1 MSTEPQSKSARQ
13 PVRIGKYE
21 VVKHIAT
28 GGMGAV
34 YRARDTALDREVA
47 LKVLPKELA
56 ANPGAIERFRREARN
71 AAKLRHENIVSI
83 YECGEV
89 QGTWF
94 LALEFV
100 DGIDLY
106 EYINRKTQLDPEE
119 ARRITIQA
127 ALALQHAYQQGIVHR
142 DIKPSNFL
150 VTRKNDR
157 LVVKLTDL
165 GLSRESRADATR
177 VTRDGTTVGTVDY
190 MAPEQGRD
198 SSRADIRSDIYSLGC
213 TLYHMLAG
221 KPPFSEGGL
230 TERLCAHAFQEAPD
244 IRQCNPQVSEALM
257 AVLRRML
264 AKQAADRYQTPA
276 ELVKDLMDI
285 DVCARPASDR
295 DILAGLAH
303 GETESAEVEESED
316 KEERPRR
323 RQAAKRCPEGVA
335 GSQQE
340 STKKLAEFQAEQP
353 TQGMPTW
360 VIATAAGALVL
371 LAILAGLLV
380 LRKTGTLSLN
390 RLESNSTVVVRESNV
405 RGLPTANESTSSRR
419 LPADVIWS

>member
-100 DGIDLY
+100 EGIDLY
-106 EYINRKTQLDPEE
+106 EYINRKTHLDPEE

-244 IRQCNPQVSEALM
+244 IRRCNPLVSEALM

-285 DVCARPASDR
+285 DVRARPVSDR
-295 DILAGLAH
+295 DILAELAH
-303 GETESAEVEESED
+303 GETESVEVEKPED
-316 KEERPRR
+316 KDDKSR
-323 RQAAKRCPEGVA
+323 RQQTAKRCSDGVA
-335 GSQQE
+335 RSQQE
-340 STKKLAEFQAEQP
+340 STKKSAEPQAELP
-353 TQGMPTW
+353 AQGMPTW
-360 VIATAAGALVL
+360 VIATAAGALLL

-380 LRKTGTLSLN
+380 LRKTGTLSLH

-419 LPADVIWS
+419 LPADVMWS